1 MAGYFAGISKAPFTA
16 ILLIT
21 EMVGTLQH
29 LMPLA
34 VVSLI
39 AYLTVDV
46 LGGTPVYAAM
56 LEQSL
61 QKAHHGQSQ
70 PVTQLEFPVFEN
82 AIIDG
87 QQTRDVNWPEGTLL
101 TEIKRG
107 ERVIVPHG
115 DTVIRLGDT
124 LLLNVPQKKTVTRS
138 AKNETANRRI
148 ASFEVANN
156 RNLSHRVVIFRF
168 L

>member
-1 MAGYFAGISKAPFTA
+1 MPIFTITAMAGYFAGISKAPFTS

-21 EMVGTLQH
+21 EMVGTLHH

-34 VVSLI
+34 VVSLL

-56 LEQSL
+56 LESSL
-61 QKAHHGQSQ
+61 QKAHHGSSL

-82 AIIDG
+82 AIMDGKQIRDID
-87 QQTRDVNWPEGTLL
+87 WPDGTLL
-101 TEIKRG
+101 VEIKRG

-115 DTVIRLGDT
+115 DTVIHFG
-124 LLLNVPQKKTVTRS
+124 
-138 AKNETANRRI
+138 I
-148 ASFEVANN
+148 
-156 RNLSHRVVIFRF
+156 HCY
-168 L
+168 